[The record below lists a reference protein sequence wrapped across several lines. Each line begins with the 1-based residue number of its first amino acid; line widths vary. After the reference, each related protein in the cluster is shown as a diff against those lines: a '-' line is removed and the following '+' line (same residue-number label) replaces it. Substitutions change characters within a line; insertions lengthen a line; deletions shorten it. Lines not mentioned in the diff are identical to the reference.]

1 MLIDGKERAAPDS
14 CPLSGRPRVKHVLF
28 VCPFLSANMLSCLR
42 ALVALEDVRVGV
54 VMHDGPERIPVEI
67 RPKVDGH
74 YRIANSNDAQQ
85 LVAAGRFFQK
95 SWGRVDRFIS
105 FLEQLQVPVA
115 VARDELGIP
124 GMSAEV
130 AGNFRDKNRMKTVLR
145 EAGLPVARQALV
157 TSADDA
163 RRFVSQVG
171 YPVVIKPIAGLGSRG
186 TMRCS
191 IDDEL
196 YAALNAHLPSPKNPV

>member
-1 MLIDGKERAAPDS
+1 MVS
-14 CPLSGRPRVKHVLF
+14 SW
-28 VCPFLSANMLSCLR
+28 
-42 ALVALEDVRVGV
+42 LVG
-54 VMHDGPERIPVEI
+54 PVEHGGSTATGI
-67 RPKVDGH
+67 ITWDAGAALLVEGDSHLVQLEQTFTMPMRPETLPFDLLQVH
-74 YRIANSNDAQQ
+74 AQQ

-115 VARDELGIP
+115 VARDELGIS
-124 GMSAEV
+124 GMSGTV
-130 AGNFRDKNRMKTVLR
+130 ARNFRDKNQMKTVLR
-145 EAGLPVARQALV
+145 DAGLPVARQALV
-157 TSADDA
+157 TSTDDA
-163 RRFVSQVG
+163 RRFVSQIN